1 MLGHPL
7 AAPPMQRLPLNA
19 CAFLI
24 CVLGACTEAVAASP
38 TPRAMLDAEHKEFV
52 AAHCGACHAGETPE
66 ANFRIDDLPLTL
78 DSVAAAERWQKVLG
92 ALNSG
97 EMPPADE
104 PQPEAAAKADFLDV
118 LAKTMVIARKSL
130 ADQGG
135 RIAMRRLNRREY
147 KNTLRDLLGVEVD
160 VSDLPADT
168 SPLAFDTVGASLF
181 MTASQFEQYEAI
193 GRDALAA
200 AFKKHAAADVKKQFR
215 QEAEKTLA
223 TFKKANEKLQTNQ
236 QAAREWF
243 KKLDAAVDS
252 PENAAFVAKTR
263 PTLKSEEEFKFHW
276 RSLSGLPAPDDAVP
290 NSGNNPQF
298 LTAILEEKR
307 FIPYE
312 EHYLS
317 MPGLDTGAYLAVPAG
332 PRAPNSNSRLN
343 LDIPADWPPGEYVIR
358 IRCAARPEAAPDRRF
373 VEFGHRHYGDRMPA
387 ISAHHVTGT
396 MDAPQ
401 VIEIS
406 YTLRDAD
413 SDPAKRRF
421 AFREIGTGSSAAVRK
436 LFDEGVK
443 ANGIGPEL
451 AIWVDWIEIERAILA
466 ASDVPPGIT
475 ALQPLLDTQNADAIP
490 PEKAKRAVAQFIAEA
505 YRGVKPAEGEVERL
519 VAIYAA
525 RRGLGAKHEE
535 ALTETLV
542 SVLSSPRF
550 LYRAEPGPDDGRR
563 DLDGLEVATRL
574 SYFLWGAPP
583 DATLRGLAKSG
594 DLLEPAVLEAQTN
607 RLLDDPRSIG
617 FVESFV
623 SQWLAMYRLDFF
635 QFDLSLYPKFDDSTK
650 EAARREVYETFA
662 WLLSNNGRLSD
673 LLKADYVVVNGLLAD
688 YYGLEGVQGDA
699 FRRVSLPKDSPR
711 GGLLGMAAVHAMG
724 SNGEHSSPVERGAWV
739 LRKLLNDPPPPAP
752 PNVPQLARLA
762 GKSLTARERVVL
774 HQEAPQ
780 CASCHRKIDPIGFGM
795 ENFDAVGVWRT
806 TDSSMAINAQGKPDP
821 KTKKTWTIDPAGALH
836 GGPAFKDFFELRE
849 IVAARPEQFA
859 RGFTVALI
867 EYALGRPCGFG
878 DEPLVDAIVKDAS
891 SHDLAMRSF
900 IHSLV
905 QSKAFRT
912 K

>member
-1 MLGHPL
+1 MSVLVRL
-7 AAPPMQRLPLNA
+7 TVVAVSVCVATAATAAAPRP
-19 CAFLI
+19 
-24 CVLGACTEAVAASP
+24 V
-38 TPRAMLDAEHKEFV
+38 LDAGHKQFLTT
-52 AAHCGACHAGETPE
+52 HCSACHGPQTQE
-66 ANFRIDDLPLTL
+66 ANFRVDDLPLAL
-78 DSVAAAERWQKVLG
+78 DTVAAAERWQKVLG

-97 EMPPADE
+97 EMPPTDE
-104 PQPEAAAKADFLDV
+104 PQPEAAAKADVLDV
-118 LAKTMVIARKSL
+118 LAKTMVTARKSL

-147 KNTLRDLLGVEVD
+147 RNTLRDLLGVEVD
-160 VSDLPADT
+160 ASDLPADT
-168 SPLAFDTVGASLF
+168 SPLSFDTVGASLF

-200 AFKKHAAADVKKQFR
+200 ALKQHASAGVRKQTR
-215 QEAEKTLA
+215 IEAEKTLA
-223 TFKKANEKLQTNQ
+223 TFKKANERLQANQ

-243 KKLDAAVDS
+243 VKLDAAVAS
-252 PENAAFVAKTR
+252 PENAEFVAKTR
-263 PTLKSEEEFKFHW
+263 PTLKSEQDFKFHW
-276 RSLSGLPAPDDAVP
+276 RSLAGLPAPDDAVA

-298 LTAILEEKR
+298 LAAILEEKR

-317 MPGLDTGAYLAVPAG
+317 MPGLDTGVYLAVPAG
-332 PRAPNSNSRLN
+332 LRAPNSNTRLS
-343 LDIPADWPPGEYVIR
+343 LDIPADWPPGEYVFR

-373 VEFGHRHYGDRMPA
+373 VEFGHRHYGDRVPA

-401 VIEIS
+401 VIEIP
-406 YTLRDAD
+406 YTLKDAG

-421 AFREIGTGSSAAVRK
+421 AIREIGTGVATAARK

-451 AIWVDWIEIERAILA
+451 AIWVDWIEIERKMPAG
-466 ASDVPPGIT
+466 DVPPGIK
-475 ALQPLLDTQNADAIP
+475 ALEPLLDAKDPDAVP
-490 PEKAKRAVAQFIAEA
+490 PAQAKRAVEQFIAEA
-505 YRGVKPAEGEVERL
+505 YRGVQPAAGEVERL
-519 VAIYAA
+519 AGIYAA

-535 ALTETLV
+535 ALVEAIV

-563 DLDGLEVATRL
+563 DLDGLEVAVRL

-583 DATLRGLAKSG
+583 DATLRRLATRG
-594 DLLEPAVLEAQTN
+594 ELLKPEVLESQTN
-607 RLLDDPRSIG
+607 RLLDDPRSAG
-617 FVESFV
+617 FVEPFV
-623 SQWLAMYRLDFF
+623 AQWLAMERLDFF
-635 QFDLSLYPKFDDSTK
+635 QFDPALYPKFDDSTK
-650 EAARREVYETFA
+650 EATRREVYETFA
-662 WLLSNNGRLSD
+662 WLLANNGRLAD
-673 LLKADYVVVNGLLAD
+673 LLKADYVIVNGLLAD
-688 YYGLEGVQGDA
+688 YYGLEGVQGDE
-699 FRRVSLPKDSPR
+699 FRRVSLPTSSPR

-762 GKSLTARERVVL
+762 GKSLTTRERVVL
-774 HQEAPQ
+774 HQEEPQ
-780 CASCHRKIDPIGFGM
+780 CASCHRKIDPIGFGL
-795 ENFDAVGVWRT
+795 ENFDAVGAWRT
-806 TDSSMAINAQGKPDP
+806 TDNSMAVNAQGKPDP
-821 KTKKTWTIDPAGALH
+821 KTKKTWTIDASGSLH
-836 GGPAFKDFFELRE
+836 GGPAFTDFFGLRD
-849 IVAARPEQFA
+849 IVASRPEQFA
-859 RGFTVALI
+859 RGFTAALV

-878 DEPLVDAIVKDAS
+878 DEPLIDSIVKDAS
-891 SHDLAMRSF
+891 GHDLALRSF
-900 IHSLV
+900 VHALV

>member
-1 MLGHPL
+1 MRSFFGVAVVMFVVEASASA
-7 AAPPMQRLPLNA
+7 AAPRA
-19 CAFLI
+19 
-24 CVLGACTEAVAASP
+24 VLEV
-38 TPRAMLDAEHKEFV
+38 RHKEFLTV
-52 AAHCGACHAGETPE
+52 SCGKCHATDAPE
-66 ANFRIDDLPLTL
+66 ANFRVDDLPLAI
-78 DSVAAAERWQKVLG
+78 DNVAAAERWQKVLG

-104 PQPEAAAKADFLDV
+104 PQPEAAAKTEFLDV
-118 LAKTMVIARKSL
+118 LAKTMVVARKSL

-147 KNTLRDLLGVEVD
+147 KNTLRDLLGVDVN

-168 SPLAFDTVGASLF
+168 NPLAFDTVGASLF
-181 MTASQFEQYEAI
+181 MTASQFEQYEEI
-193 GRDALAA
+193 GRAALAI

-223 TFKKANEKLQTNQ
+223 GFKKANEKFQADQ

-243 KKLDAAVDS
+243 KKLDAAVAS

-298 LTAILEEKR
+298 LTAILWETQ

-317 MPGLDTGAYLAVPAG
+317 MPGLDTGAYLAVHAG
-332 PRAPNSNSRLN
+332 PRAPGSNTHLN
-343 LDIPADWPPGEYVIR
+343 LDIPADWPPGEYIIR

-373 VEFGHRHYGDRMPA
+373 IEFGHRSWGDRLPA

-401 VIEIS
+401 VVEIP
-406 YTLRDAD
+406 YTLKSAD
-413 SDPAKRRF
+413 PVERRF
-421 AFREIGTGSSAAVRK
+421 MIREIGTGSAVAVRK
-436 LFDEGVK
+436 MFDDGVK
-443 ANGIGPEL
+443 ASGIGPEL
-451 AIWVDWIEIERAILA
+451 AIWVDWIEIERKTPA
-466 ASDVPPGIT
+466 AGDTPSGIK
-475 ALQPLLDTQNADAIP
+475 ALEPLLGTADADAIP
-490 PEKAKRAVAQFIAEA
+490 PEKAKRAVERFIAEA
-505 YRGVKPAEGEVERL
+505 YRGVKPATGEVERL
-519 VAIYAA
+519 AGIYAA
-525 RRGLGAKHEE
+525 RRGLGGKHEE
-535 ALTETLV
+535 ALTEALV

-550 LYRAEPGPDDGRR
+550 IYRAEPGPDDGRR
-563 DLDGLEVATRL
+563 ELDGLEVATRL
-574 SYFLWGAPP
+574 AYFLWGGPP

-594 DLLEPAVLEAQTN
+594 QLLEPAVLGSQTN
-607 RLLDDPRSIG
+607 RLLDDPRSDG
-617 FVESFV
+617 FVEPFIA
-623 SQWLAMYRLDFF
+623 QWLAMYRLDFF
-635 QFDLSLYPKFDDSTK
+635 QFDLALYPKFDDSTK
-650 EAARREVYETFA
+650 AAARREVFETFA
-662 WLLSNNGRLSD
+662 WLLANNGRVSD
-673 LLKADYVVVNGLLAD
+673 LLKSDYVIVDGLLAD
-688 YYGLEGVQGDA
+688 YYGLEGVHGDE
-699 FRRVSLPKDSPR
+699 FRKVALPKDSPR

-762 GKSLTARERVVL
+762 GKSLTTRERVVL
-774 HQEAPQ
+774 HQEEPQ
-780 CASCHRKIDPIGFGM
+780 CASCHRKIDPIGFGL
-795 ENFDAVGVWRT
+795 ENFDAVGAWRT
-806 TDSSMAINAQGKPDP
+806 TDSSMAINANGKPDP

-836 GGPAFKDFFELRE
+836 GGPSFQDFFELRE

-859 RGFTVALI
+859 RGFTAALI
-867 EYALGRPCGFG
+867 EYALGRPCGFS
-878 DEPLVDAIVKDAS
+878 DEPLVDAIVKDAK
-891 SHDLAMRSF
+891 SHDFALRSF
-900 IHSLV
+900 IHALV
-905 QSKAFRT
+905 QSEAFRT

>member
-1 MLGHPL
+1 MSPL
-7 AAPPMQRLPLNA
+7 VRIAVVVIGACAATAATAAAPR
-19 CAFLI
+19 
-24 CVLGACTEAVAASP
+24 AV
-38 TPRAMLDAEHKEFV
+38 LDAGHKEFL
-52 AAHCGACHAGETPE
+52 AANCGACHGPQTQE
-66 ANFRIDDLPLTL
+66 ANFRVDDLPLAL
-78 DSVAAAERWQKVLG
+78 DTVAAAERWQKVLG

-118 LAKTMVIARKSL
+118 LAKTMVTARKSL

-168 SPLAFDTVGASLF
+168 SPLSFDTVGASLF

-200 AFKKHAAADVKKQFR
+200 AFKKHASAGVKKQMR
-215 QEAEKTLA
+215 NEAEKTLA
-223 TFKKANEKLQTNQ
+223 TFKKANEKLQADQ

-243 KKLDAAVDS
+243 VKLDAAVAS
-252 PENAAFVAKTR
+252 PENAEFVAKTR
-263 PTLKSEEEFKFHW
+263 PTLKKEEEFKFHW
-276 RSLSGLPAPDDAVP
+276 RSLAGLPAPDDAVA

-312 EHYLS
+312 ERYLS
-317 MPGLDTGAYLAVPAG
+317 MPGLDTGAYLAVPSG
-332 PRAPNSNSRLN
+332 PRAPNSNARLS

-358 IRCAARPEAAPDRRF
+358 IRCAALPEAAPDRRF
-373 VEFGHRHYGDRMPA
+373 IEFGHRHYGDRMPA

-401 VIEIS
+401 VIEIP
-406 YTLRDAD
+406 YMLKDAG
-413 SDPAKRRF
+413 SDPATRRF
-421 AFREIGTGSSAAVRK
+421 AIREIGTGSATAVRK

-451 AIWVDWIEIERAILA
+451 AIWVDWIEIERKTSA
-466 ASDVPPGIT
+466 AGNVPPGIK
-475 ALQPLLDTQNADAIP
+475 ALEPLLDAKDPDAVP
-490 PEKAKRAVAQFIAEA
+490 PDQAKRAVEQFIAEA
-505 YRGVKPAEGEVERL
+505 YRGVKPATGEVERL
-519 VAIYAA
+519 AGIYAA

-535 ALTETLV
+535 ALIEAIV

-563 DLDGLEVATRL
+563 DLDGLELATRL

-583 DATLRGLAKSG
+583 DATLRRLATSG
-594 DLLEPAVLEAQTN
+594 ELLKPDVLESQTN
-607 RLLDDPRSIG
+607 RLLDDPRSAG
-617 FVESFV
+617 FVEPFV
-623 SQWLAMYRLDFF
+623 AQWLAMYRLDFF
-635 QFDLSLYPKFDDSTK
+635 QFDPALYPKFDDSTK
-650 EAARREVYETFA
+650 EATRREVYETFA
-662 WLLSNNGRLSD
+662 WLLANNGRLAD
-673 LLKADYVVVNGLLAD
+673 LLKADYVIVNGLLAD
-688 YYGLEGVQGDA
+688 YYGLEGVQGDE
-699 FRRVSLPKDSPR
+699 FRRVSLPAGSPR

-762 GKSLTARERVVL
+762 GKSLTTRERVVL
-774 HQEAPQ
+774 HQEDPQ
-780 CASCHRKIDPIGFGM
+780 CASCHRKIDPIGFGL
-795 ENFDAVGVWRT
+795 ENFDAVGAWRT
-806 TDSSMAINAQGKPDP
+806 TDSSMAVNAQGKPDP
-821 KTKKTWTIDPAGALH
+821 KTKKTWTIDAAGALH
-836 GGPAFKDFFELRE
+836 GGPAFTDFFGLRD
-849 IVAARPEQFA
+849 IVASRPEQFA
-859 RGFTVALI
+859 RGFTAALI
-867 EYALGRPCGFG
+867 EYALGRPCGFS
-878 DEPLVDAIVKDAS
+878 DEPLVDSIVKDAS
-891 SHDLAMRSF
+891 SHDLALRSF
-900 IHSLV
+900 VHALV
-905 QSKAFRT
+905 QTKAFHT